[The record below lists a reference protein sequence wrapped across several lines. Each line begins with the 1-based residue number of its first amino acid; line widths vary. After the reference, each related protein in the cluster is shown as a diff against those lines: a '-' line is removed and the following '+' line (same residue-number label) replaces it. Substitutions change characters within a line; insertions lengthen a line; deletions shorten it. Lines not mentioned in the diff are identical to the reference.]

1 MRPSEAM
8 KMFGGENKAPKK
20 NKREYVTRKKSEQE
34 STTTASGIEVR
45 GDAQFALGQ
54 MEQARTSYSQALAKL
69 DVASPQRRL
78 LELKLTEVG
87 GTPAKP
93 EAKS

>member
-1 MRPSEAM
+1 
-8 KMFGGENKAPKK
+8 
-20 NKREYVTRKKSEQE
+20 
-34 STTTASGIEVR
+34 
-45 GDAQFALGQ
+45 